1 MPYAKIAQKAYH
13 EFRLIEIASETEVRE
28 IASFVY
34 PFWNGKG
41 AMQFIYFSENG
52 EFMFERLVY

>member
-1 MPYAKIAQKAYH
+1 M
-13 EFRLIEIASETEVRE
+13 IEIASETEVRE
-28 IASFVY
+28 LASFVY